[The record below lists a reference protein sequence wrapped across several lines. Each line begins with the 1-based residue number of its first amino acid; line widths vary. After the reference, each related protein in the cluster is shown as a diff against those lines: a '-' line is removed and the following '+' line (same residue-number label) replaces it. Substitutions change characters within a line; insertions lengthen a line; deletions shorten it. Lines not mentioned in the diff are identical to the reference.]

1 MYLLPSE
8 LQFAFRHM
16 QIRTDHC
23 YSLKTVKIGLYC
35 LVRVNN
41 ECFVCL
47 ILTVHLT
54 SRQELFTLVVYRT
67 CLKLVYQ
74 NSDEAWTC
82 FQSLSRVS
90 SRFLT

>member
-8 LQFAFRHM
+8 LQFAFRHI

-54 SRQELFTLVVYRT
+54 SRQELFTLVVY
-67 CLKLVYQ
+67 
-74 NSDEAWTC
+74 
-82 FQSLSRVS
+82 
-90 SRFLT
+90 

>member
-8 LQFAFRHM
+8 LQFAFRHI

-41 ECFVCL
+41 ECL
-47 ILTVHLT
+47 
-54 SRQELFTLVVYRT
+54 
-67 CLKLVYQ
+67 
-74 NSDEAWTC
+74 
-82 FQSLSRVS
+82 
-90 SRFLT
+90 

>member
-8 LQFAFRHM
+8 LQFAFRHI

-41 ECFVCL
+41 ECFWYLCL
-47 ILTVHLT
+47 SH
-54 SRQELFTLVVYRT
+54 FDCTLNQPARIIYFG
-67 CLKLVYQ
+67 CL
-74 NSDEAWTC
+74 
-82 FQSLSRVS
+82 
-90 SRFLT
+90 